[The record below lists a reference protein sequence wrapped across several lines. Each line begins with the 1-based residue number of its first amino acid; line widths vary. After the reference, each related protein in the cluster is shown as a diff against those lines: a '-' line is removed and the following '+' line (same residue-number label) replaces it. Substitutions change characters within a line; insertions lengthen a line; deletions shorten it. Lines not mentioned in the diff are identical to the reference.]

1 MKVCVFGAGGLG
13 GLFGGFLAADGADV
27 TFIARGAHLD
37 AMRRDGLRIESP
49 LGNRNVP
56 DIRATDDPKDV
67 GPVDLLLV
75 CVKSYDLESAADQF
89 EVLLTA
95 ETAIVP
101 VLNGV
106 EAKDYLGDRF
116 GAHRVTAGVAHVPS
130 NIDAPGLIVH
140 KSPRIGLIVGALKGR
155 AGEAVEWLAKMGCRT
170 GMDVTLS
177 ETIEI
182 DLWRKFILWAASS
195 GVTSV
200 SRLPIG
206 AAQEIPELQALLKG
220 LMQETDA
227 VGRASGVA
235 LPEDSVETV
244 LKTLNAAPSGMK
256 SSTLVDLE
264 AGKRLEIDV
273 GVGAVMR
280 MSEKHDLDA
289 PIARTIYAALK
300 PWQNGAA

>member
-27 TFIARGAHLD
+27 TLIARGAHLE

-49 LGNRNVP
+49 LGDRQVP
-56 DIRATDDPKDV
+56 GTKATSDPAEV
-67 GPVDLLLV
+67 GPVNLLLV
-75 CVKSYDLESAADQF
+75 CVKSYDLETAADQF
-89 EVLLTA
+89 APLLTPD
-95 ETAIVP
+95 TAIVP

-106 EAKDYLGDRF
+106 EAMGYLGERF
-116 GAHRVTAGVAHVPS
+116 GAHRVTSGIAHVPS

-140 KSPRIGLIVGALKGR
+140 KSPRIGLIVGALEGL
-155 AGEAVEWLAKMGCRT
+155 AGEAIEWLVEAGCRT
-170 GMDVTLS
+170 GMEVTLS

-220 LMQETDA
+220 LMKETDA
-227 VGRASGVA
+227 VGRAGGVA
-235 LPEDSVETV
+235 LPDDSVETV

-280 MSEKHDLDA
+280 MSAEHGLDA

>member
-27 TFIARGAHLD
+27 TFVARGAHLE
-37 AMRRDGLRIESP
+37 AMKTRGLQIESP
-49 LGNRNVP
+49 LGDRQVP
-56 DIRATDDPKDV
+56 ETKATDNPADI

-75 CVKSYDLESAADQF
+75 CVKSYDLEAAADQF
-89 EVLLTA
+89 ASLLTPD
-95 ETAIVP
+95 TAIVP

-106 EAKDYLGDRF
+106 EAMGYLGDRF

-140 KSPRIGLIVGALKGR
+140 KSPRIGLIVGALEGR
-155 AGEAVEWLAKMGCRT
+155 AGDAVDWLVEAGRKT
-170 GMDVTLS
+170 GMDVSLS
-177 ETIEI
+177 TDIEI

-200 SRLPIG
+200 SRSPIG
-206 AAQEIPELQALLKG
+206 AAQKIPELQEVLKG
-220 LMQETDA
+220 VMQETCA
-227 VGRASGVA
+227 VARGRGIG
-235 LPEDSVETV
+235 LPDDCVETV
-244 LKTLNAAPSGMK
+244 LDILNAAPEGMK
-256 SSTLVDLE
+256 SSTLVDVE

-273 GVGAVMR
+273 GIGAVVR
-280 MSEKHDLDA
+280 MSEALGLDA

>member
-1 MKVCVFGAGGLG
+1 MRVCVFGAGGLG

-27 TFIARGAHLD
+27 SFIARGAHLQ
-37 AMRRDGLRIESP
+37 AMRANGLQIKSP
-49 LGNRNVP
+49 LGDRHVP
-56 DIRATDDPKDV
+56 ETKATDNPADV

-75 CVKSYDLESAADQF
+75 CVKSYDLEAAANQF
-89 EVLLTA
+89 EPVLTPD
-95 ETAIVP
+95 TAIVP

-106 EAKDYLGDRF
+106 EAMGYLGDRF
-116 GAHRVTAGVAHVPS
+116 GAHRVTSGIAHVPS

-140 KSPRIGLIVGALKGR
+140 KSPRIGLIVGALEGK
-155 AGEAVEWLAKMGCRT
+155 AGEPIDWLVEAGCRT
-170 GMDVTLS
+170 GMEVSLS
-177 ETIEI
+177 QDIEI

-206 AAQEIPELQALLKG
+206 AAQTIPELQALLKG
-220 LMQETDA
+220 LMLETDA
-227 VGRASGVA
+227 VARARGVGM
-235 LPEDSVETV
+235 PDDSVEKV
-244 LKTLNAAPSGMK
+244 LKTLNAAPEGMK
-256 SSTLVDLE
+256 SSTLVDVE

-280 MSEKHDLDA
+280 MSEQLGLDA

-300 PWQNGAA
+300 PWQDGAI